1 MANTVDTTIEKKALD
16 QVDQL
21 ITKLTAADEALL
33 KVSASALAASRN
45 ITNIKTPGDLK
56 SNAVSNA
63 SVVTETNKQS
73 AAIST
78 LNTKLVAHA
87 AQQRQVINND
97 RDQSIA
103 KQILRAE
110 TDRNFRANTLLGG
123 AYAKASAQLLVL
135 KKNIKDTAIAFGEE
149 SVQVKRLEAEF
160 AGLDGRIRAADKV
173 AGDFQRNV
181 GNYSSGIAK
190 GFGTIFSSVKQLAY
204 ILPGLGVAGIIG
216 FATEP
221 IIEYISKLDLFKK
234 TLSGLAEAQKAFKD
248 ATIESQKS
256 TVEELNSLKAN
267 LEIARD
273 VNLSYKERNIAVDNL
288 IQQYPF
294 YFENLTREQILAGE
308 TAAAEKEL
316 TLAIL
321 ARARANAI
329 VAKITENEAK
339 VIDLQT
345 EKIKLER
352 ELQAAIISRNAATAN
367 ANKADLQRGEGNAFR
382 AVQAIGSVE
391 ELQKKVLNNQK
402 EINQA
407 NAFSEQLTKRA
418 LVDQKEAIGLDY
430 KAEKVKKE
438 KSERAKRDDVQLVNT
453 LEQNKSFLQVLED
466 QVRIFTEAQKEVSDT
481 SQEYKNFQNVIDG
494 LRQSISLITDPG
506 KVIKADVSGLAK
518 GQKEIEATNKSLE
531 KMKEILNS
539 FTDQFSEGFFSQAGL
554 PTLFKILRD
563 EIKGF
568 GIDAAT
574 TALATTEA
582 FQEMFNLIN
591 SASQQNFDAEYQRL
605 ESQKT
610 IAIEFAGESDAAKAQ
625 VERDAE
631 QRKIAIQ
638 KRELK
643 AQKEIAKFNIIID
656 TAQAV
661 ISAFANPGG
670 VAGIAL
676 AALAVVTGAIQLAAV
691 NAQQIPQYWEGGIHT
706 GGKMMV
712 NDDPHGRKG
721 SNFRE
726 VVRTPDGKVFKP
738 QGKNVIMNAPAGT
751 EIFPDY
757 NAWNQEQY
765 LNSVLFGSG
774 IEPLQGVISYENKKQ
789 ASLDTD
795 RILSGLGY
803 VAESI
808 NNKPVGGME
817 ISDGEMKSYIIV
829 KNKKLYKANCAARN
843 IRQVFK

>member
-216 FATEP
+216 FAIEP

-234 TLSGLAEAQKAFKD
+234 TLNGVAEAQKAYKD
-248 ATIESQKS
+248 AAIEAQKS

-391 ELQKKVLNNQK
+391 ELQKKVLKNQK

-430 KAEKVKKE
+430 KAEKAKKE

-518 GQKEIEATNKSLE
+518 SQKEIEATNKSLE

-751 EIFPDY
+751 EIFPNY
-757 NAWNQEQY
+757 QSWENN
-765 LNSVLFGSG
+765 LNSMLYGNG

-789 ASLDTD
+789 ASMDTD

-829 KNKKLYKANCAARN
+829 NNKKLYKANCAARN

>member
-21 ITKLTAADEALL
+21 IIKLTAADEALL

-63 SVVTETNKQS
+63 NVVAETNKQS
-73 AAIST
+73 VAISN

-87 AQQRQVINND
+87 AQQRQVIKND
-97 RDQSIA
+97 RDQSVA

-123 AYAKASAQLLVL
+123 AYAKASAQLLIL

-149 SVQVKRLEAEF
+149 SVQVKRLQAEF

-181 GNYSSGIAK
+181 GNYSGGIAK
-190 GFGTIFSSVKQLAY
+190 GFGAIFSSVKQLAY

-234 TLSGLAEAQKAFKD
+234 TLSGLAEAQKAYKD
-248 ATIESQKS
+248 AAIESQKS

-391 ELQKKVLNNQK
+391 ELQKKVLKNQK

-430 KAEKVKKE
+430 KKE
-438 KSERAKRDDVQLVNT
+438 KSVKQKTESQKREDIQLSST
-453 LEQNKSFLQVLED
+453 LEQNKSFLQVLEE

-494 LRQSISLITDPG
+494 LRQSINLITDPS
-506 KVIKADVSGLAK
+506 KVLKVDVSGLEK
-518 GQKEIEATNKSLE
+518 TKKEIEYTEKSLE

-539 FTDQFSEGFFSQAGL
+539 FTDQFSEGFFSKAGL
-554 PTLFKILRD
+554 PTLFKIFRD

-568 GIDAAT
+568 GVDASA
-574 TALATTEA
+574 TALASLEA
-582 FQEMFNLIN
+582 FQELYNFLN
-591 SASQQNFDAEYQRL
+591 SASKKNFELEYERLAAQNRVAL
-605 ESQKT
+605 
-610 IAIEFAGESDAAKAQ
+610 EFAGQNDVAKAEIERQGEERRKEIQ
-625 VERDAE
+625 V
-631 QRKIAIQ
+631 
-638 KRELK
+638 RELK
-643 AQKEIAKFNIIID
+643 AQKEIAKFNIAID

-670 VAGIAL
+670 PAGVAL
-676 AALAVVTGAIQLAAV
+676 AALAVVVGAVQLAAV
-691 NAQQIPQYWEGGIHT
+691 NAQQIPQFWKGGET
-706 GGKMMV
+706 PGGVVMV
-712 NDDPHGRKG
+712 NDNPGGVKG
-721 SNFRE
+721 NNYKE
-726 VVRTPDGKVFKP
+726 VIQTPSGKVIKP
-738 QGKNVIMNAPAGT
+738 QGRNVLMNLPKGSQV
-751 EIFPDY
+751 FPDY
-757 NAWNQEQY
+757 NSWEQH
-765 LNSVLFGSG
+765 LNSMLYGNG
-774 IEPLQGVISYENKKQ
+774 IDPLRSVMNYEAKQSNNSFPIDAFNQTASRIENAVSSIPGISLSETGFKKWNRSQGQRTIVMN
-789 ASLDTD
+789 D
-795 RILSGLGY
+795 RMSRRGKT
-803 VAESI
+803 
-808 NNKPVGGME
+808 NP
-817 ISDGEMKSYIIV
+817 
-829 KNKKLYKANCAARN
+829 
-843 IRQVFK
+843 